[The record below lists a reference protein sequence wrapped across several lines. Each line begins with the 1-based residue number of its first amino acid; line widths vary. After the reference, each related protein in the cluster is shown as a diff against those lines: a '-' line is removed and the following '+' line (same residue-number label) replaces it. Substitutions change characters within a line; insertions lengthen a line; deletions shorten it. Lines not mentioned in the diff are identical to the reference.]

1 MSTRSERRVPHVRP
15 RPPSDGRPHPPRIA
29 PRPPASG
36 RLAGHRPVRTAA
48 TLPWPARV
56 LLVVAIGALGVAVV
70 LAGTGALGRAVGSLG
85 GAASAFLSKLAAP
98 SQAPTAAP
106 IIEAPT
112 LTPPDQQATNQPTV
126 EIDGT
131 VPGNVVGS
139 SAYAIRLYVSH
150 GGTAATLVREIAV
163 PSTPA
168 FAIPNVTLA
177 KGTNDFSATLIDTS
191 THRETDPSPS
201 IRYVLDTAAPTIK
214 VTSPKSGAVLNV
226 ATTAIQGTTKAG
238 STIVARNAANG
249 VSATATASS
258 AGAFSLSL
266 ALLPGPN
273 AITLTATDPAGNVGT
288 ASISLTRSSGH
299 LGVTLRSSVYRF
311 SASTPSQAITLTA
324 VATDVNGGP
333 LVGATVTFT
342 LTVPGVT
349 ALVPTS
355 VTTDATGTA
364 TFTFTVSGATPGNGL
379 ATALVQSTTEGQVSA
394 RAGIVVTQ

>member
-1 MSTRSERRVPHVRP
+1 M
-15 RPPSDGRPHPPRIA
+15 
-29 PRPPASG
+29 
-36 RLAGHRPVRTAA
+36 
-48 TLPWPARV
+48 
-56 LLVVAIGALGVAVV
+56 LGIAVV
-70 LAGTGALGRAVGSLG
+70 LTGTGALGRAVGSLG
-85 GAASAFLSKLAAP
+85 GAASAFLNKLAAP

-106 IIEAPT
+106 IIEAPV
-112 LTPPDQQATNQPTV
+112 LTQPDQQATNQPTV
-126 EIDGT
+126 EVDGT
-131 VPGNVVGS
+131 VPEAVVGS

-177 KGTNDFSATLIDTS
+177 KGANDFTATIVDKATR
-191 THRETDPSPS
+191 HETDPSPS
-201 IRYVLDTAAPTIK
+201 IRYVLDTTAPTIT
-214 VTSPKSGAVLNV
+214 VATPRSGSVLNA

-238 STIVARNAANG
+238 STVVARNAANG
-249 VSATATASS
+249 VSATATAASS
-258 AGAFSLSL
+258 GAFSLTL

-273 AITLTATDPAGNVGT
+273 AVTLTATDPAGNVGT
-288 ASISLTRSSGH
+288 ASLSLTRSSGK

-379 ATALVQSTTEGQVSA
+379 ATALVQSTTSGQVSA
-394 RAGIVVTQ
+394 RAGIVVTP